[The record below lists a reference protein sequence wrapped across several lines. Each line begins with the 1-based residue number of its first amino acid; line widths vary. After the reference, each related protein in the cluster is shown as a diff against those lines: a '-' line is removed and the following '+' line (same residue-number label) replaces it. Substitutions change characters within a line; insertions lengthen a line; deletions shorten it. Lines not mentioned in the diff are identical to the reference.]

1 MESFKEKLPMIILA
15 IVFIIVL
22 IGGYYLLFVKEF
34 VYYTQI
40 DNTKVTEL
48 PASEDMRYEYTLTA
62 YNERGKEKELTFKTS
77 RELREDAYLELE
89 VMQIRGVVNWK
100 EVQESEL
107 PEDVKTAMNV
117 E

>member
-48 PASEDMRYEYTLTA
+48 PASEDMRYEYTLIA
-62 YNERGKEKELTFKTS
+62 YNEHGKEKEMTFKTS
-77 RELREDAYLELE
+77 RELREDAYLKLDT
-89 VMQIRGVVNWK
+89 MFLRGVINWE
-100 EVQESEL
+100 EVQFEEL
-107 PEDVKTAMNV
+107 PNEVKSNYQ
-117 E
+117 